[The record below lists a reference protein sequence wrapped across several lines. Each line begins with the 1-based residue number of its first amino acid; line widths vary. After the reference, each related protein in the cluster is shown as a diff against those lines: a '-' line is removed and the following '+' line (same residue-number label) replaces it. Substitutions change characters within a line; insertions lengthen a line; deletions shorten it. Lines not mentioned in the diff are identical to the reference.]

1 MTCEFNSTMRWC
13 LIPFS
18 PPPSSF
24 ASLFFFPYMLYIV
37 HVFFF
42 RISFCDPRCSTR
54 LRRRWRREG
63 GNGGTQARRA
73 RYTST
78 GWWSSG
84 GRGDA
89 PLAKTGCTR
98 SPTAV
103 VYGSSYLSILLLPP
117 PSLECGGISIILV
130 GNLVWLSSY
139 PLPSPAVSWGRGSK
153 GSIQGTVGA
162 QS

>member
-1 MTCEFNSTMRWC
+1 MRVQFDGAVPHSITSTVLRFLIFLPVHVRCSC
-13 LIPFS
+13 L
-18 PPPSSF
+18 
-24 ASLFFFPYMLYIV
+24 LFFC
-37 HVFFF
+37 
-42 RISFCDPRCSTR
+42 ISICDPRCSTR

-78 GWWSSG
+78 GWGSSG
-84 GRGDA
+84 GKRGCSLGKDW
-89 PLAKTGCTR
+89 LHSLTDCST
-98 SPTAV
+98 

-117 PSLECGGISIILV
+117 PLECGGISIILV